1 MIERLKEKN
10 LSDLIEFFDRV
21 NDKYQDTYIT
31 LNKERIFLKGNWLLI
46 KKLLRYQEIYA
57 VYDKEIKGIMI
68 ILREK
73 NFRPYVKL
81 LTENR
86 KFTIDLLKFLKW
98 NFLGQQLFFKLKKEN
113 PLSQMILKT
122 GFIKIGDRGLEL
134 LFEKKAIKEIYKLT
148 PKDDYLP
155 EEKKRIKK

>member
-1 MIERLKEKN
+1 VIERLEEKNYLDVYDFLSRVEDRFNDFYITKEKN
-10 LSDLIEFFDRV
+10 RLFFK
-21 NDKYQDTYIT
+21 N
-31 LNKERIFLKGNWLLI
+31 NWELI
-46 KKLLRYQEIYA
+46 KKTLKYQECYGLF
-57 VYDKEIKGIMI
+57 DNGLRGIII
-68 ILREK
+68 ILRDK
-73 NFRPYVKL
+73 GFRPYVKVL
-81 LTENR
+81 AENR
-86 KFTIDLLKFLKW
+86 KFTIDLLKWFKW
-98 NFLGQQLFFKLKKEN
+98 NFMNQNLFFKLKKEN

>member
-1 MIERLKEKN
+1 VIEKLKQKN

-31 LNKERIFLKGNWLLI
+31 LNKERIFLKGNWSLI
-46 KKLLRYQEIYA
+46 EKILKYQEIYA
-57 VYDKEIKGIMI
+57 VIDKEIKGIMI
-68 ILREK
+68 ILHEK
-73 NFRPYVKL
+73 GFRPYVKL
-81 LTENR
+81 LAENT

-98 NFLGQQLFFKLKKEN
+98 NFLGQNLFFKLKKEN

-122 GFIKIGDRGLEL
+122 GFIKIGDRGAEL
-134 LFEKKAIKEIYKLT
+134 LFEKKAIKEIYKFT

-155 EEKKRIKK
+155 KEENRLY